1 MPYTT
6 TELETLLQN
15 LINDWES
22 EVVEFK
28 QGGAGYSS
36 DKIGKYFSA
45 LSNEANLRDAGCAW
59 LVFGVNDKTRKVEGS
74 DYRSEAERLHSLKQ
88 QIGNETEPAVTLR
101 EIYELQ
107 TADGRVILFQ
117 IPAAPRGLPIAWK
130 GHFYAREG
138 ESLAALGMDKQ
149 DEIRNQSK
157 ASDWSAEIIADACI
171 DDLDPSALQFARKR
185 FAEKY
190 ANRFTAEKVESWTD
204 AAFLDRAK
212 VTIAGKIT
220 RAALLLLGKAESS
233 HFLLPHPAQMTWKLE
248 GTERAYLHFGPP
260 FLLNTTQLYQ
270 QIRNIQVQV
279 LPDNE
284 LLRREVSKYD
294 QKIILEALH
303 NCIAH
308 QDYQEK
314 ARIVVTEREDCLI
327 FESVGSFYEGSPN
340 DYALGDK
347 TAKSYRNTWLT
358 QAMAELNMID
368 TMGYGIHDM
377 FEGQRRRYFPLPDY
391 DLSQTDQ
398 VKVTIYGRIIDVAYS
413 RLLIQK
419 TELSL
424 SEIMGLDRVQKGLSV
439 DAEMLKHLRKGKL
452 VEGRKNS
459 LHVAADIAEA
469 TASKADY
476 IKMRSFDDSHYERMI
491 CEFLEK
497 FGSASRKEID
507 ELLLNK
513 LSDALD
519 DKQKSTKINNL
530 LTKLRMEKVI
540 HNTGSKKSPA
550 WALLNEGK

>member
-1 MPYTT
+1 
-6 TELETLLQN
+6 
-15 LINDWES
+15 
-22 EVVEFK
+22 
-28 QGGAGYSS
+28 
-36 DKIGKYFSA
+36 
-45 LSNEANLRDAGCAW
+45 
-59 LVFGVNDKTRKVEGS
+59 
-74 DYRSEAERLHSLKQ
+74 
-88 QIGNETEPAVTLR
+88 
-101 EIYELQ
+101 
-107 TADGRVILFQ
+107 
-117 IPAAPRGLPIAWK
+117 
-130 GHFYAREG
+130 
-138 ESLAALGMDKQ
+138 
-149 DEIRNQSK
+149 
-157 ASDWSAEIIADACI
+157 
-171 DDLDPSALQFARKR
+171 
-185 FAEKY
+185 
-190 ANRFTAEKVESWTD
+190 
-204 AAFLDRAK
+204 
-212 VTIAGKIT
+212 
-220 RAALLLLGKAESS
+220 
-233 HFLLPHPAQMTWKLE
+233 
-248 GTERAYLHFGPP
+248 
-260 FLLNTTQLYQ
+260 
-270 QIRNIQVQV
+270 
-279 LPDNE
+279 
-284 LLRREVSKYD
+284 
-294 QKIILEALH
+294 
-303 NCIAH
+303 
-308 QDYQEK
+308 
-314 ARIVVTEREDCLI
+314 
-327 FESVGSFYEGSPN
+327 
-340 DYALGDK
+340 
-347 TAKSYRNTWLT
+347 
-358 QAMAELNMID
+358 MID

-391 DLSQTDQ
+391 DLSQADQ

-452 VEGRKNS
+452 IEGRKNS

>member
-6 TELETLLQN
+6 TELEVLLQS
-15 LINDWES
+15 LIDDWES

-28 QGGAGYSS
+28 QGGAGFSTH
-36 DKIGKYFSA
+36 DIGKYFSA
-45 LSNEANLRDAGCAW
+45 LANEANLREVACAW

-74 DYRSEAERLHSLKQ
+74 AYRPDSNNLHSLKQ
-88 QIGNETEPAVTLR
+88 QIGNDTEPSVTLR
-101 EIYELQ
+101 EIYELD
-107 TADGRVILFQ
+107 TAGGRVILFQ

-138 ESLAALGMDKQ
+138 ECLAALGMDKQ

-157 ASDWSAEIIADACI
+157 SSDWSAQIVQDAFI
-171 DDLDPSALQFARKR
+171 DDLDPQALLLARQR

-190 ANRFTAEKVESWTD
+190 ANRFSPQEVNAWTD

-212 VTIAGKIT
+212 VTISGQIT
-220 RAALLLLGKAESS
+220 RACLLLLGKAESS
-233 HFLLPHPAQMTWKLE
+233 HYLLPHPAQMTWKLE
-248 GTERAYLHFGPP
+248 GAERAYQHFGPP

-270 QIRNIQVQV
+270 RIRNIQVQV

-294 QKIILEALH
+294 QKILLEALH

-308 QDYQEK
+308 QDYQNN
-314 ARIVVTEREDCLI
+314 ARIVVIEREDCLI
-327 FESVGSFYEGSPN
+327 FESVGSFYEGSPQ

-391 DLSQTDQ
+391 DLSQADQ
-398 VKVTIYGRIIDVAYS
+398 VKVTLYGRIIDAAYS

-424 SEIMGLDRVQKGLSV
+424 AEIMGLDRVQKGLTL
-439 DAEMLKHLRKGKL
+439 DAELLKRLRKSKL
-452 VEGRKNS
+452 IEGRKNN
-459 LHVAADIAEA
+459 LHVAAGIAEA

-476 IKMRSFDDSHYERMI
+476 IKKRSFDDAHYEKLIR
-491 CEFLEK
+491 EYLQK
-497 FGSASRKEID
+497 FGRASRKEID
-507 ELLLNK
+507 ELLLDK

-519 DKQKSTKINNL
+519 EKQKLTKINNL
-530 LTKLRMEKVI
+530 LTKLRKDGVI
-540 HNTGSKKSPA
+540 HNTASKRAPA
-550 WALLNEGK
+550 WALLNGEK

>member
-6 TELETLLQN
+6 SELEALLQS
-15 LINDWES
+15 LIDDWES

-45 LSNEANLRDAGCAW
+45 LSNEANLRDAPCGW
-59 LVFGVNDKTRKVEGS
+59 LVFGVNNDTRKVEGS
-74 DYRSEAERLHSLKQ
+74 NYRPESERLHSLKQ

-117 IPAAPRGLPIAWK
+117 IPSAPRGLPIAWK

-157 ASDWSAEIIADACI
+157 ASDWSAKIVPEASIN
-171 DDLDPSALQFARKR
+171 DLDSEALQFARKR

-190 ANRFTAEKVESWTD
+190 ANRFSAEDVEAWTD
-204 AAFLDRAK
+204 TAFLDRAK
-212 VTIAGKIT
+212 VTISGQMT
-220 RAALLLLGKAESS
+220 RTALLLLGKPESS
-233 HFLLPHPAQMTWKLE
+233 HYLLPHPAQMTWKLE
-248 GTERAYLHFGPP
+248 GTERAYQHFGPP
-260 FLLNTTQLYQ
+260 FLLNTTQLYR

-294 QKIILEALH
+294 QKIVLEALH

-308 QDYQEK
+308 QDYRSS
-314 ARIVVTEREDCLI
+314 ARIIVIEREDCLI
-327 FESVGSFYEGSPN
+327 FENSGSFYEGSPN
-340 DYALGDK
+340 DYVFGDK

-377 FEGQRRRYFPLPDY
+377 FEGQRQRYFPLPDY
-391 DLSQTDQ
+391 DLSESNQ
-398 VKVTIYGRIIDVAYS
+398 VKVTIYGQIIDVAYS

-419 TELSL
+419 TDLSL
-424 SEIMGLDRVQKGLSV
+424 PEIMGLDRVQKGLSI
-439 DAEMLKHLRKGKL
+439 DAEMLKRLRKGEL
-452 VEGRKNS
+452 VEGRKNR

-491 CEFLEK
+491 REYLEK
-497 FGSASRKEID
+497 FDSASRKD
-507 ELLLNK
+507 LDDLLLDK

-519 DKQKSTKINNL
+519 EKQKLNKIHNL
-530 LTKLRMEKVI
+530 LTKMRTDQVI
-540 HNTGSKKSPA
+540 HNTGSRKVPS
-550 WALLNEGK
+550 WALLKEEN